1 MEFNLNEMIRP
12 HLVGV
17 NSYQTLRDSY
27 IDKQAVY
34 LDANENPF
42 GEFNR
47 YPDGD
52 PIQLKKKL
60 AEINLAKTENLFL
73 GNGSD
78 ELIDL
83 TMRIFC
89 EPAKDSILIMNPSFV
104 MYQIYAKMNNLQVEK
119 LELNSD
125 FELEKDWFLNTVSK
139 SQAKVLFL
147 CSPNNPTGNSIADLE
162 FYIQNFNGIVVVD
175 EAYIEFS
182 PEDSTV
188 SLLNKYPNL
197 IVLKTL
203 SKAFGMAGL
212 RIGIG
217 LSSPEIA
224 SLFIQLKPPYNIS
237 SESQKLALEK
247 LNKVEEIENNI
258 SFILEEKRKLKEG
271 LDQIN
276 EVVKI
281 YPSDANFFLVEFE
294 DAQLIY
300 QKLLD
305 KNILTSLRHPNLKNC
320 LRISVGTAEENSQLL
335 KVLSEINQS

>member
-1 MEFNLNEMIRP
+1 MEFNLNKMIRP
-12 HLVGV
+12 HLAGV
-17 NSYQTLRDSY
+17 KSYQTLRDSY
-27 IDKQAVY
+27 IGKQAIY

-52 PIQLKKKL
+52 PVQLKKKL
-60 AEINLAKTENLFL
+60 AEINQAKTENIFL

-83 TMRIFC
+83 TLRIFC
-89 EPAKDSILIMNPSFV
+89 EPAIDSILIMNSSFV
-104 MYQIYAKMNNLQVEK
+104 MYEIYAKMNNVQVEK
-119 LELNSD
+119 LQLNSD
-125 FELEKDWFLNTVSK
+125 FELEKDKFLDTIST

-147 CSPNNPTGNSIADLE
+147 CSPNNPTGNSIDNLE

-182 PEDSTV
+182 SEISSV
-188 SLLNKYPNL
+188 ALLDKYPNL

-203 SKAFGMAGL
+203 SKAYGMAGL
-212 RIGIG
+212 RIGVG
-217 LSSPEIA
+217 FASPEIA

-237 SESQKLALEK
+237 SESQRLALEQ
-247 LNKVEEIENNI
+247 LNQMEEIESNI
-258 SFILEEKRKLKEG
+258 AFILEEKEKLKEG
-271 LDQIN
+271 LQQIK
-276 EVVKI
+276 EVLKI
-281 YPSDANFFLVEFE
+281 YPSDANFFLVEFK

-305 KNILTSLRHPNLKNC
+305 KNILTSLRHPTLKNC
-320 LRISVGTAEENSQLL
+320 LRISVGTAQENSELL
-335 KVLSEINQS
+335 KVLSEIN

>member
-305 KNILTSLRHPNLKNC
+305 KNILTS
-320 LRISVGTAEENSQLL
+320 
-335 KVLSEINQS
+335 

>member
-1 MEFNLNEMIRP
+1 MIRP
-12 HLVGV
+12 HLARVK
-17 NSYQTLRDSY
+17 SYQTLRDSY
-27 IDKQAVY
+27 IGKQAIY

-60 AEINLAKTENLFL
+60 AEINQAKTENLFL

-89 EPAKDSILIMNPSFV
+89 EPAKDSIIMMNPSFV
-104 MYQIYAKMNNLQVEK
+104 MYEIYAKMNNLQVEK
-119 LELNSD
+119 LQLNSD
-125 FELEKDWFLNTVSK
+125 FELEKDKFLDTISK
-139 SQAKVLFL
+139 SQANVLFL
-147 CSPNNPTGNSIADLE
+147 CSPNNPTGNSIDYLE
-162 FYIQNFNGIVVVD
+162 FYIQNFSGIVVVD

-182 PEDSTV
+182 PDDSAV
-188 SLLNKYPNL
+188 KLLNKYPNL

-212 RIGIG
+212 RIGVG
-217 LSSPEIA
+217 FASAEIA

-237 SESQKLALEK
+237 SESQRLALEQ
-247 LNKVEEIENNI
+247 LNDLEVLKNNI
-258 SFILEEKRKLKEG
+258 SIILKEKEKLKVG
-271 LDQIN
+271 LEQIN
-276 EVVKI
+276 QVVKI
-281 YPSDANFFLVEFE
+281 FPSDANFFLVEFE

-320 LRISVGTAEENSQLL
+320 LRISVGTAEENSELL

>member
-1 MEFNLNEMIRP
+1 MEFNLNKMIRP

-17 NSYQTLRDSY
+17 KSYQTLRDSY
-27 IDKQAVY
+27 INKQAVY

-52 PIQLKKKL
+52 PIKLKKKL

-104 MYQIYAKMNNLQVEK
+104 MYEIYAKMNNLQVEK
-119 LELNSD
+119 LQLNSD
-125 FELEKDWFLNTVSK
+125 FELEKDKFLDTVSK

-147 CSPNNPTGNSIADLE
+147 CSPNNPTGNSIDDLE
-162 FYIQNFNGIVVVD
+162 FYIQNFSGIVVVD

-182 PEDSTV
+182 PNDSAV
-188 SLLNKYPNL
+188 KLLNKYPNL

-212 RIGIG
+212 RIGVG
-217 LSSPEIA
+217 FASAEIV
-224 SLFIQLKPPYNIS
+224 SFFIQLKPPYNIS
-237 SESQKLALEK
+237 SESQKLALEQ
-247 LNKVEEIENNI
+247 LNNI
-258 SFILEEKRKLKEG
+258 EQIQNNIKFILEEKEKLKEG

-281 YPSDANFFLVEFE
+281 YSSDANFFLIEFK

-320 LRISVGTAEENSQLL
+320 LRISVGTAQENSELL
-335 KVLSEINQS
+335 KVLSEINEL

>member
-1 MEFNLNEMIRP
+1 
-12 HLVGV
+12 
-17 NSYQTLRDSY
+17 
-27 IDKQAVY
+27 
-34 LDANENPF
+34 
-42 GEFNR
+42 
-47 YPDGD
+47 
-52 PIQLKKKL
+52 KKKL

-320 LRISVGTAEENSQLL
+320 LRISVGTAEENSELL

>member
-1 MEFNLNEMIRP
+1 MIRP

-17 NSYQTLRDSY
+17 NSYQTLRNSF
-27 IDKQAVY
+27 INQQVIF
-34 LDANENPF
+34 LDANENSF

-60 AEINLAKTENLFL
+60 AKINHAKTENLFL

-89 EPAKDSILIMNPSFV
+89 EPAKDSIMMINPSFV
-104 MYQIYAKMNNLQVEK
+104 MYEIYAKMNNLQVEK
-119 LELNSD
+119 LQLNSD
-125 FELEKDWFLNTVSK
+125 FELGKDKFLDIVSK
-139 SQAKVLFL
+139 SQAKILFL

-162 FYIQNFNGIVVVD
+162 FYIQNFKGIVVVD

-182 PEDSTV
+182 PEDSAV
-188 SLLNKYPNL
+188 KLLNKFPNL

-212 RIGIG
+212 RIGVG
-217 LSSPEIA
+217 FASAEIA

-237 SESQKLALEK
+237 SESQKLALKQLEN
-247 LNKVEEIENNI
+247 LEELQKNI
-258 SFILEEKRKLKEG
+258 SIILKERDH
-271 LDQIN
+271 LKVSL
-276 EVVKI
+276 EKI
-281 YPSDANFFLVEFE
+281 SSISKIFPSDANFFLIEFKKAE
-294 DAQLIY
+294 IAY
-300 QKLLD
+300 QKLLEE
-305 KNILTSLRHPNLKNC
+305 NILTSLRHPALKNC
-320 LRISVGTAEENSQLL
+320 LRITVGTAEENSKLL
-335 KVLSEINQS
+335 NVLSQIPS

>member
-1 MEFNLNEMIRP
+1 MEFNLNKMIRP

-17 NSYQTLRDSY
+17 KSYQTLRDSY
-27 IDKQAVY
+27 INKQAVY

-60 AEINLAKTENLFL
+60 AEINHAKAENLFL

-89 EPAKDSILIMNPSFV
+89 EPTKDSIMIMNPSFV
-104 MYQIYAKMNNLQVEK
+104 MYEIYAKMNNLQVEK
-119 LELNSD
+119 LQLNSD
-125 FELEKDWFLNTVSK
+125 FELEKDKFLDRIYT

-147 CSPNNPTGNSIADLE
+147 CTPNNPTGNSIANLE
-162 FYIQNFNGIVVVD
+162 FYIQNFKGIVVVD

-182 PEDSTV
+182 PEDSAV
-188 SLLNKYPNL
+188 DLLDKYPNL

-203 SKAFGMAGL
+203 SKAYGMAGL
-212 RIGIG
+212 RIGVG
-217 LSSPEIA
+217 FASAEIA

-237 SESQKLALEK
+237 SESQKLALEQ
-247 LNKVEEIENNI
+247 LNNI
-258 SFILEEKRKLKEG
+258 EQIQNTIKFILEEKEKLRKGLQQNKEV
-271 LDQIN
+271 L
-276 EVVKI
+276 KI
-281 YPSDANFFLVEFE
+281 YPSDANFFLIEFK

-305 KNILTSLRHPNLKNC
+305 KNILTSLRHQSLKNC
-320 LRISVGTAEENSQLL
+320 LRISVGTAQENSELL
-335 KVLSEINQS
+335 KVLSEIN

>member
-1 MEFNLNEMIRP
+1 MEFNLNTMIRP
-12 HLVGV
+12 HLAGV
-17 NSYQTLRDSY
+17 KSYQTLRDSY
-27 IDKQAVY
+27 INKQAVY

-60 AEINLAKTENLFL
+60 AEIKHAKTENLFL

-89 EPAKDSILIMNPSFV
+89 EPTKHSIMIMNPSFV
-104 MYQIYAKMNNLQVEK
+104 MYEIYAKMNNLQVEK
-119 LELNSD
+119 LQLNSD
-125 FELEKDWFLNTVSK
+125 FELEKGKFLNTIST

-147 CSPNNPTGNSIADLE
+147 CSPNNPTGNSIDDLE

-182 PEDSTV
+182 PQDSAV
-188 SLLNKYPNL
+188 KLLNKYPNL

-217 LSSPEIA
+217 FASAEIA

-237 SESQKLALEK
+237 SQSQTLAFEQL
-247 LNKVEEIENNI
+247 NNI
-258 SFILEEKRKLKEG
+258 EKIQNNIKFILEEKEKLKEG

-281 YPSDANFFLVEFE
+281 YSSDANFFLIEFKE
-294 DAQLIY
+294 AQLIY

-305 KNILTSLRHPNLKNC
+305 KNILTSLRHQSLKNC
-320 LRISVGTAEENSQLL
+320 LRISVGTAQENSELL
-335 KVLSEINQS
+335 KVLSEIN

>member
-1 MEFNLNEMIRP
+1 MEFNLNTMIRP
-12 HLVGV
+12 HLAGV
-17 NSYQTLRDSY
+17 KSYQTLRDSY
-27 IDKQAVY
+27 IGKQAVY

-89 EPAKDSILIMNPSFV
+89 EPAKDSFLIMNPSFV
-104 MYQIYAKMNNLQVEK
+104 MYEIYAKMNNLQVEK
-119 LELNSD
+119 LQLNSD
-125 FELEKDWFLNTVSK
+125 FELEKDKFLDTISNSK
-139 SQAKVLFL
+139 SKVLFL

-182 PEDSTV
+182 PADSAV
-188 SLLNKYPNL
+188 KLLSKYPNL

-212 RIGIG
+212 RIGVG
-217 LSSPEIA
+217 FASPEIA

-237 SESQKLALEK
+237 SESQRLALEELDNSK
-247 LNKVEEIENNI
+247 QIQNNI
-258 SFILEEKRKLKEG
+258 KFILEEKKKLKEG
-271 LDQIN
+271 FDQIN
-276 EVVKI
+276 EVEKI
-281 YPSDANFFLVEFE
+281 YPSDANFFLIEFK

-320 LRISVGTAEENSQLL
+320 LRISVGTAQDNSELL
-335 KVLSEINQS
+335 KVLSEIN

>member
-1 MEFNLNEMIRP
+1 MEFNLNTMIRP
-12 HLVGV
+12 HLAGV
-17 NSYQTLRDSY
+17 KSYQTLRDSY
-27 IDKQAVY
+27 ISKQTIY

-52 PIQLKKKL
+52 PIQLKQKL
-60 AEINLAKTENLFL
+60 AEINQAKTENLFL

-89 EPAKDSILIMNPSFV
+89 EPTKDSILIMNPSFV
-104 MYQIYAKMNNLQVEK
+104 MYEIYAKMNNLQVEK
-119 LELNSD
+119 LQLNSD
-125 FELEKDWFLNTVSK
+125 FQLEKDKFLDRVSK

-147 CSPNNPTGNSIADLE
+147 CSPNNPTGNSIDDLE
-162 FYIQNFNGIVVVD
+162 FYIQNFSGIVVVD

-182 PEDSTV
+182 PNYSAV
-188 SLLNKYPNL
+188 KLLSKYPNL

-212 RIGIG
+212 RIGVG
-217 LSSPEIA
+217 FASPEIT

-237 SESQKLALEK
+237 SESQRLALEQ
-247 LNKVEEIENNI
+247 LNDIEQIQNNI
-258 SFILEEKRKLKEG
+258 KFILEEKKKLKEV

-281 YPSDANFFLVEFE
+281 YPSDANFFLIEFK

-300 QKLLD
+300 QKLLG
-305 KNILTSLRHPNLKNC
+305 KNILTSLRHPSLKNC
-320 LRISVGTAEENSQLL
+320 LRISVGTAQENSELL
-335 KVLSEINQS
+335 KVLSEIN

>member
-1 MEFNLNEMIRP
+1 MIRP

-17 NSYQTLRDSY
+17 KSYQTLRDSY
-27 IDKQAVY
+27 INKQAVY

-60 AEINLAKTENLFL
+60 AEIKHAKTENLFL

-89 EPAKDSILIMNPSFV
+89 EPTKDSIMIMNPSFV
-104 MYQIYAKMNNLQVEK
+104 MYEIYAKMNNLQVEK
-119 LELNSD
+119 LQLNSD
-125 FELEKDWFLNTVSK
+125 FELEKGKFLNTIST

-147 CSPNNPTGNSIADLE
+147 CSPNNPTGNSIDDLE
-162 FYIQNFNGIVVVD
+162 FYIQNFKGIVVVD

-182 PEDSTV
+182 PEDSAV
-188 SLLNKYPNL
+188 KLLDKYPNL

-217 LSSPEIA
+217 FASAEIA

-237 SESQKLALEK
+237 SQSQTLAFEQL
-247 LNKVEEIENNI
+247 NNI
-258 SFILEEKRKLKEG
+258 EKIQNNIKFILEEKEKLKEG

-281 YPSDANFFLVEFE
+281 YSSDANFFLIEFK

-320 LRISVGTAEENSQLL
+320 LRISVGTAQENSELL
-335 KVLSEINQS
+335 KVLSEINEL

>member
-1 MEFNLNEMIRP
+1 MEFNLNNRVRP
-12 HLVGV
+12 HLVGAK
-17 NSYQTLRDSY
+17 SYQTLRDSY
-27 IDKQAVY
+27 IDKKAVY

-60 AEINLAKTENLFL
+60 AEINYAKTENLFL

-104 MYQIYAKMNNLQVEK
+104 MYEIYAKMNNLQVEK
-119 LELNSD
+119 LQLNLD
-125 FELEKDWFLNTVSK
+125 FELEKDKFLDTVYKGQS
-139 SQAKVLFL
+139 KVLFL
-147 CSPNNPTGNSIADLE
+147 CSPNNPTGNSINDLE
-162 FYIQNFNGIVVVD
+162 FYIQNFKGIVVVD

-182 PEDSTV
+182 PADSAV
-188 SLLNKYPNL
+188 KLLNKYPNL

-212 RIGIG
+212 RIGVG
-217 LSSPEIA
+217 FASPEIA

-237 SESQKLALEK
+237 SQSQKLAFEQL
-247 LNKVEEIENNI
+247 NNI
-258 SFILEEKRKLKEG
+258 EQIQNNIKFILEEKKKLKEG

-281 YPSDANFFLVEFE
+281 YPSDANFFLIEFK

-320 LRISVGTAEENSQLL
+320 LRISVGTAQENSELL
-335 KVLSEINQS
+335 KVLSKIN

>member
-1 MEFNLNEMIRP
+1 MIRP
-12 HLVGV
+12 HLAGV
-17 NSYQTLRDSY
+17 KSYQTLRDSY
-27 IDKQAVY
+27 IDKQAIY

-52 PIQLKKKL
+52 HIQLKKKL
-60 AEINLAKTENLFL
+60 AEINHAKTENLFL

-89 EPAKDSILIMNPSFV
+89 EPAKDSIKIMNPSFV
-104 MYQIYAKMNNLQVEK
+104 MYEIYAKMNNLQVEK
-119 LELNSD
+119 LQLNSD
-125 FELEKDWFLNTVSK
+125 FQLENDKFLNTVSK

-147 CSPNNPTGNSIADLE
+147 CSPNNPTGNSIDDLE
-162 FYIQNFNGIVVVD
+162 FYIQNFSGIVVVD

-182 PEDSTV
+182 PNDSAV
-188 SLLNKYPNL
+188 KLLHKYPNL

-212 RIGIG
+212 RIGVG
-217 LSSPEIA
+217 FASPEIA

-237 SESQKLALEK
+237 SESQRLALEQ
-247 LNKVEEIENNI
+247 LNKMEEIENNI
-258 SFILEEKRKLKEG
+258 GFILEEKEKLKKG
-271 LDQIN
+271 LKQIK
-276 EVVKI
+276 EVLKI
-281 YPSDANFFLVEFE
+281 YPSDANFFLIEFK
-294 DAQLIY
+294 DAQLVY

-305 KNILTSLRHPNLKNC
+305 KNILTSLRHPNLKNS
-320 LRISVGTAEENSQLL
+320 LRISVGTAQENSELL
-335 KVLSEINQS
+335 KVLSEIN

>member
-1 MEFNLNEMIRP
+1 MKFNLNNIIRP
-12 HLVGV
+12 HLARMK
-17 NSYQTLRDSY
+17 SYQTLRDSY

-89 EPAKDSILIMNPSFV
+89 EPAKDSIMIMNPSFV
-104 MYQIYAKMNNLQVEK
+104 MYEIYAKMNNLQVEK
-119 LELNSD
+119 LQLNSD
-125 FELEKDWFLNTVSK
+125 FQLEKDKFLNTVSK
-139 SQAKVLFL
+139 SQAKAFFL
-147 CSPNNPTGNSIADLE
+147 CSPNNPTGNMIADLE

-182 PEDSTV
+182 PEISAV
-188 SLLNKYPNL
+188 SLLAKYPNL
-197 IVLKTL
+197 IVLKTM

-212 RIGIG
+212 RIGVG
-217 LSSPEIA
+217 FASAEIA

-237 SESQKLALEK
+237 SESQKLALEQ
-247 LNKVEEIENNI
+247 LNNLEVLKNNI
-258 SFILEEKRKLKEG
+258 SIILKEKEKLKIG
-271 LDQIN
+271 LEQIN
-276 EVVKI
+276 QVVKI
-281 YPSDANFFLVEFE
+281 FPSDANFFLVEFE
-294 DAQLIY
+294 DAELIY

-320 LRISVGTAEENSQLL
+320 LRISVGTAEENSELL

>member
-17 NSYQTLRDSY
+17 NSYQTLRNSY

-52 PIQLKKKL
+52 PIHLKKKL
-60 AEINLAKTENLFL
+60 AEINQAKTENLFL

-89 EPAKDSILIMNPSFV
+89 EPAKDSIMMINPSFV
-104 MYQIYAKMNNLQVEK
+104 MYEIYAKMNNLQVEK
-119 LELNSD
+119 LQLNSD
-125 FELEKDWFLNTVSK
+125 FQLEKDKFLDTVSK
-139 SQAKVLFL
+139 SQANVLFL
-147 CSPNNPTGNSIADLE
+147 CSPNNPTGNSIDDLE

-182 PEDSTV
+182 PEDSAV
-188 SLLNKYPNL
+188 NLLSKYPNL
-197 IVLKTL
+197 FVLKTL

-212 RIGIG
+212 RIGVG
-217 LSSPEIA
+217 FASAEIA

-237 SESQKLALEK
+237 SESQRLALEQ
-247 LNKVEEIENNI
+247 LNDLEVLKNNI
-258 SFILEEKRKLKEG
+258 SIILKEKEKLKVG
-271 LDQIN
+271 LEQIN
-276 EVVKI
+276 QVVKI
-281 YPSDANFFLVEFE
+281 FPSDANFFLVEFE
-294 DAQLIY
+294 DAELIY

-320 LRISVGTAEENSQLL
+320 LRISVGTAEENSELL

>member
-1 MEFNLNEMIRP
+1 MEFNLNNRVRP
-12 HLVGV
+12 HLVGAK
-17 NSYQTLRDSY
+17 SYQTLRDSY
-27 IDKQAVY
+27 IDKKAVY

-60 AEINLAKTENLFL
+60 AEINYAKTENLFL

-104 MYQIYAKMNNLQVEK
+104 MYEIYAKMNNLQVEK
-119 LELNSD
+119 LQLNLD
-125 FELEKDWFLNTVSK
+125 FELEKDKFLDTVYKGQS
-139 SQAKVLFL
+139 KVLFL
-147 CSPNNPTGNSIADLE
+147 CSPNNPTGNSINDLE
-162 FYIQNFNGIVVVD
+162 FYIQNFKGIVVVD

-182 PEDSTV
+182 PADSAV
-188 SLLNKYPNL
+188 KLLNKYPNL

-212 RIGIG
+212 RIGVG
-217 LSSPEIA
+217 FASPEIA

-237 SESQKLALEK
+237 SQSQKLAFEQL
-247 LNKVEEIENNI
+247 NNI
-258 SFILEEKRKLKEG
+258 EQSQNNIKFILEEKEKLKEG

-281 YPSDANFFLVEFE
+281 YPSDANFFLIEFK

-320 LRISVGTAEENSQLL
+320 LRISVGTAQENSELL
-335 KVLSEINQS
+335 KVLSKIN

>member
-17 NSYQTLRDSY
+17 NSYQTLRNSY

-60 AEINLAKTENLFL
+60 AEINQSKTENLFL

-104 MYQIYAKMNNLQVEK
+104 MYEIYAKMNNLQVEK
-119 LELNSD
+119 LQLNSD
-125 FELEKDWFLNTVSK
+125 FELEKDKFLDTVSK

-147 CSPNNPTGNSIADLE
+147 CSPNNPTGNSIEDLE

-182 PEDSTV
+182 PDDSAV
-188 SLLNKYPNL
+188 KLLNKYPNL

-212 RIGIG
+212 RIGVG
-217 LSSPEIA
+217 FATAEIA

-237 SESQKLALEK
+237 SQSQKLAFDQL
-247 LNKVEEIENNI
+247 NNI
-258 SFILEEKRKLKEG
+258 EQIQNNIKFILEEKEKLKDG
-271 LDQIN
+271 LKQIK
-276 EVVKI
+276 EVLKI
-281 YPSDANFFLVEFE
+281 YPSDANFFLIEFK

-305 KNILTSLRHPNLKNC
+305 KNILTTLRHPTIKNC
-320 LRISVGTAEENSQLL
+320 LRISVGTAQENSELL
-335 KVLSEINQS
+335 KVLSEIN

>member
-1 MEFNLNEMIRP
+1 MEFNLNKMIRP

-17 NSYQTLRDSY
+17 KSYQTLRDSY
-27 IDKQAVY
+27 INKQAVY

-60 AEINLAKTENLFL
+60 AEIKHAKTENLFL

-89 EPAKDSILIMNPSFV
+89 EPTKDSIMIMNPSFV
-104 MYQIYAKMNNLQVEK
+104 MYEIYAKMNNLQVEK
-119 LELNSD
+119 LQLNSD
-125 FELEKDWFLNTVSK
+125 FELEKGKFLNTIST

-147 CSPNNPTGNSIADLE
+147 CSPNNPTGNSIDDLE

-182 PEDSTV
+182 PQDSAV
-188 SLLNKYPNL
+188 KLLNKYPNL

-217 LSSPEIA
+217 FASAEIA

-237 SESQKLALEK
+237 SQSQTLAFEQL
-247 LNKVEEIENNI
+247 NNI
-258 SFILEEKRKLKEG
+258 EKIQNNIKFILEEKEKLKEG

-281 YPSDANFFLVEFE
+281 YSSDANFFLIEFKE
-294 DAQLIY
+294 AQLIY

-305 KNILTSLRHPNLKNC
+305 KNILTSLRHQSLKNC
-320 LRISVGTAEENSQLL
+320 LRISVGTAQENSELL
-335 KVLSEINQS
+335 KVLSEINEL

>member
-17 NSYQTLRDSY
+17 NSYQTLRNSY

-52 PIQLKKKL
+52 PIHLKKKL
-60 AEINLAKTENLFL
+60 AEINQAKTENLFL

-89 EPAKDSILIMNPSFV
+89 EPAKDSIMMINPSFV
-104 MYQIYAKMNNLQVEK
+104 MYEIYAKMNNLQVEK
-119 LELNSD
+119 LQLNSD
-125 FELEKDWFLNTVSK
+125 FQLEKDKFLDTVSK
-139 SQAKVLFL
+139 SQANVLFL
-147 CSPNNPTGNSIADLE
+147 CSPNNPTGNSIDDLE

-182 PEDSTV
+182 PEDSAV
-188 SLLNKYPNL
+188 NLLSKYPNL

-212 RIGIG
+212 RIGVG
-217 LSSPEIA
+217 FASAEIA

-237 SESQKLALEK
+237 SESQRLALEQ
-247 LNKVEEIENNI
+247 LNDLEVLKNNI
-258 SFILEEKRKLKEG
+258 SIILKEKEKLKVG
-271 LDQIN
+271 LEQIN
-276 EVVKI
+276 QVVKI
-281 YPSDANFFLVEFE
+281 FPSDANFFLVEFE

-320 LRISVGTAEENSQLL
+320 LRISVGTAEENSELL

>member
-1 MEFNLNEMIRP
+1 MEFNLNKMIRP
-12 HLVGV
+12 HLAGV
-17 NSYQTLRDSY
+17 KSYKTLRDSY
-27 IDKQAVY
+27 INKQAVY

-47 YPDGD
+47 YPEGD

-83 TMRIFC
+83 TMRIFG

-104 MYQIYAKMNNLQVEK
+104 MYEIYAKMNNLQVEK
-119 LELNSD
+119 LQLNSD
-125 FELEKDWFLNTVSK
+125 FQLEKDKFLDTASK

-182 PEDSTV
+182 PEDSAV
-188 SLLNKYPNL
+188 NLLSKYPNL

-212 RIGIG
+212 RIGVG
-217 LSSPEIA
+217 FASPEIA

-237 SESQKLALEK
+237 SESQKLALEQ
-247 LNKVEEIENNI
+247 LNNLEVFKNNI
-258 SFILEEKRKLKEG
+258 SIILKEKEKLKFG
-271 LDQIN
+271 LEQIN
-276 EVVKI
+276 QVVKI
-281 YPSDANFFLVEFE
+281 FPSDANFFLIEFK

-320 LRISVGTAEENSQLL
+320 LRISVGTAEENSELL